1 VPDGKPAIAVFGA
14 GRMGSAHARTVA
26 LSARADLAG
35 VADVD
40 VAAAQRVVSSLKSG
54 RVDTTQA
61 FLSDPHVDAVII
73 ATSSDTHA
81 GLVVQAA
88 SAGKQIFCEKP
99 ISLDVETTVRAI
111 RACDDAGVMMQI
123 GFQRR
128 FDRDFLNARGA
139 IDAGK
144 VGEIRFVRLVSRDR
158 TLPPMAYIP
167 TSGGQFKDQM
177 IHDFDAARWL
187 LRPAEVEDVTATGS
201 AAVAPEIGEA
211 GDVDTAVAVLR
222 FSGGAIAVTD
232 VSREAV
238 YGYDVRTEIHGSRG
252 MLLIGADGMQNGRI
266 LDASFAKPQ
275 TDSFLTRF
283 SDAYRAEIE
292 DFIEVIAAHG
302 RPRVDGR
309 DALQALRIAVAADRS
324 RHAGCTVKL
333 SDVEGM

>member
-1 VPDGKPAIAVFGA
+1 MPVKIVVFGA

-26 LSARADLAG
+26 RSARAELAG

-40 VAAAQRVVSSLKSG
+40 RAAAERVVSDLRMG
-54 RVDTTQA
+54 EVRTTEA
-61 FLSDPHVDAVII
+61 FLDDPRVDAVVI
-73 ATSSDTHA
+73 ATSSPTHA
-81 GLVVQAA
+81 DLIVQAA
-88 SAGKQIFCEKP
+88 RAGKQIFCEKP
-99 ISLDVETTVRAI
+99 ISLDIDTTVRAI
-111 RACDDAGVMMQI
+111 RACEDAGVMLQI

-128 FDRDFLNARGA
+128 FDRDFLNARAA
-139 IDAGK
+139 IDADK
-144 VGEIRFVRLVSRDR
+144 IGEIRFARLVSRDR

-167 TSGGQFKDQM
+167 TSGGQFRDQM
-177 IHDFDAARWL
+177 IHDLDAVRWL
-187 LRPAEVEDVTATGS
+187 LAPAEVEEVTATGS
-201 AAVAPEIGEA
+201 AAIAPQIGQA

-238 YGYDVRTEIHGSRG
+238 YGYDVRTEIHGARG
-252 MLLIGADGMQNGRI
+252 MLLLGGDGMQNGRI

-292 DFIEVIAAHG
+292 GFIEVVAARG

-309 DALQALRIAVAADRS
+309 DALQALRIAIAADRS
-324 RHAGCTVKL
+324 WRTGCTVKL